1 MKKVYLERIL
11 VLCIIAV
18 AVSAGFYLYNN
29 RQRPGPG
36 NTVVYIEKDPPVA
49 QALLPPSRAPIM
61 VPEYRE
67 PPLKEYRQP
76 MRQTSYQ
83 QVGLLI
89 GGSETLPLYGKESL
103 TRRNQWHYY
112 TTTPGNQV
120 YPLPVSTNGRDCMED
135 IGCSELYGNE
145 TLSVTGKDG
154 TDFQAKIYRTEN
166 FPYMM

>member
-11 VLCIIAV
+11 VLCIIAAVV
-18 AVSAGFYLYNN
+18 ASAVWFYLYKPT
-29 RQRPGPG
+29 PGTS
-36 NTVVYIEKDPPVA
+36 TVVYIEKTPPDA
-49 QALLPPSRAPIM
+49 QQPPPPSRAPMM

-89 GGSETLPLYGKESL
+89 GGAETLPLYGKESL

-145 TLSVTGKDG
+145 TLSVTGRDG

>member
-1 MKKVYLERIL
+1 MKKKYLEQIL
-11 VLCIIAV
+11 LICIIAAVV
-18 AVSAGFYLYNN
+18 ASAAWFYLYKPT
-29 RQRPGPG
+29 PGTS
-36 NTVVYIEKDPPVA
+36 TVVYIEKTPPA
-49 QALLPPSRAPIM
+49 APQAPPSRAPMM

-89 GGSETLPLYGKESL
+89 SGSETLPLYGKESL

-120 YPLPVSTNGRDCMED
+120 YPLPVSTSGRDCMED

-145 TLSVTGKDG
+145 TLSVTGRDG